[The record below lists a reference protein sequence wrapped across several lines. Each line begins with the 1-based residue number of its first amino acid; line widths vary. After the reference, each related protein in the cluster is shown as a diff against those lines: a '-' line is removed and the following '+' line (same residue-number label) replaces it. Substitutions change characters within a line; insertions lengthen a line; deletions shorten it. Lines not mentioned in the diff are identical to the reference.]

1 MQRKLTCIVCPL
13 GCDLTVEIDGGAVK
27 SVSGNTCPRGKAY
40 AENECTH
47 PVRVVTSIVR
57 SKSGIMVPVKTSKA
71 IPKEKVFDAI
81 KIINKTFPELP
92 ISSGDVI
99 IEDVFGSPV
108 IATKSVR

>member
-13 GCDLTVEIDGGAVK
+13 GCDLTVELENGAVK
-27 SVSGNTCPRGKAY
+27 SVSGNTCPRGKTY

-47 PVRVVTSIVR
+47 PVRVVTSVVR
-57 SKSGIMVPVKTSKA
+57 SKSGVMIPVKTLKA
-71 IPKEKVFDAI
+71 IPKENVFGAI
-81 KIINKTFPELP
+81 KIINKTFPQLP

-108 IATKSVR
+108 IATKSVK

>member
-1 MQRKLTCIVCPL
+1 MQRKFTCIVCPL
-13 GCDLTVEIDGGAVK
+13 GCDLTVEIDGREVK
-27 SVSGNTCPRGKAY
+27 SVSGNTCPRGKNY

-47 PVRVVTSIVR
+47 PVRIVTSVVR
-57 SKSGIMVPVKTSKA
+57 SKSGIMVPVKTLRA
-71 IPKEKVFDAI
+71 IPKEKMFDVI
-81 KIINKTFPELP
+81 NILNKTFPELP